1 MAIVPMTL
9 IGSLNIGS
17 VDSSNFII
25 ENCYDGNFTTY
36 SGNAVDTPEGIDLLK
51 AYLATFFTGAMP
63 NYPGGSVT
71 TNEITFDN
79 DTKLL
84 DINIVGVGDNEALY
98 LPACILVNA
107 AEQNT
112 NVVAFRFGS
121 YNDVTEVASPGCTE
135 CYTVDVAPCVNLNL
149 ALAFT
154 PTTDYVVLKIDQ
166 FGGQLRLEK
175 TSDGDGVILFANDD
189 FEEGENFNRAPS
201 VRLYFYS
208 APTVAHS
215 FVVGGKSYGCL
226 VLNFIEEASDT
237 APDPL
242 IAVATSS

>member
-9 IGSLNIGS
+9 QGSLNLGS
-17 VDSSNFII
+17 VDTSNFII
-25 ENCYDGNFTTY
+25 ENCFDGNFTTY
-36 SGNAVDTPEGIDLLK
+36 SGNTADTPEGIELLK

-71 TNEITFDN
+71 TNEIAFDS

-84 DINIVGVGDNEALY
+84 DINIIGEGDNEALF
-98 LPACILVNA
+98 LPACIMVNQ
-107 AEQNT
+107 AEQNN

-121 YNDVTEVASPGCTE
+121 YNDVAEVASPGCTE
-135 CYTVDVAPCVNLNL
+135 CYISDVAPCSDLNL

-154 PTTDYVVLKIDQ
+154 PSIEYVVVKIDQ
-166 FGGQLRLEK
+166 FGGQQRFDK
-175 TSDGDGVILFANDD
+175 TSDDEGVIVFANDD

-242 IAVATSS
+242 IAVATSV